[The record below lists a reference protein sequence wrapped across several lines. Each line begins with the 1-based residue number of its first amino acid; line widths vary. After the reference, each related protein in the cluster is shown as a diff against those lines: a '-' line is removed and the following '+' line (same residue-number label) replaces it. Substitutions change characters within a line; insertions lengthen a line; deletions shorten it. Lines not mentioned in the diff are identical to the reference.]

1 MGEPLVTDISD
12 FKRRDFTFGGSTKPV
27 LITGEIGPAVVVIHE
42 IYGFTPT
49 VARLCRWLRG
59 AGFVVYAPILFGRP
73 DAMNE
78 ERRTLRRML
87 NLCISHE
94 FTMFVANRSSPVVS
108 WLKPLARQAH
118 QECGGRGVGVIGLCF
133 TGGFALS
140 MAVDSAVMAPVM
152 GEPGLLAFHSAEL
165 EISPD
170 ELNRVKERA
179 AAEGLTV
186 YGYRFESDRL
196 CKAERF
202 ATLQGALGSAFVG
215 KEIPDE
221 AANPNGLKAK
231 GQPPH
236 SVFTTDLIDEDGQP
250 TREAVNEIITF
261 FQCALKPSHS
271 GENQRQ

>member
-1 MGEPLVTDISD
+1 MGEPLIADISD
-12 FKRRDFTFGGSTKPV
+12 FKRLDVTFAGSTKPV

-49 VARLCRWLRG
+49 VARLCRWLRD
-59 AGFVVYAPILFGRP
+59 AGFRVYAPILFGRP
-73 DAMNE
+73 DAMNV

-87 NLCISHE
+87 NLCISRE
-94 FTMFVANRSSPVVS
+94 FTMFATNRSSPVVN
-108 WLKPLARQAH
+108 WLKPLACQAH
-118 QECGGRGVGVIGLCF
+118 RECGGRGVGVIGLCL

-152 GEPGLLAFHSAEL
+152 GEPGLPSFHSAEL
-165 EISPD
+165 DISPD

-186 YGYRFESDRL
+186 HGYRFESDRL

-202 ATLQGALGSAFVG
+202 ATLQGALGSAFIG

-236 SVFTTDLIDEDGQP
+236 SVFTTDLIDEAGQP
-250 TREAVNEIITF
+250 TREAVNEIIAF
-261 FQCALKPSHS
+261 FQRALVAP
-271 GENQRQ
+271 